1 MRIYIGLLVVYA
13 IVTACQ
19 SSHNNEPQIALEGYK
34 IEKGFD
40 LDVVA
45 SEPFLDAP
53 VAMDFDSK
61 GRLWVAEMPGFME
74 NLQGRG
80 QNEPT
85 GSIKILE
92 DLDNDGVIDYTNT
105 FLDSLVM
112 PRALKLVYGGLLYVE
127 PPNLWFVE
135 IKGDRP
141 GKRTLVDSSYAP
153 QGNPEYQAN
162 GLMLNIDNWIYS
174 AKSNFRYRR
183 KNGKWLK
190 QPTTNRGQWGI
201 SHDNF
206 GRLYY
211 NHNSQQLLGDYVL
224 PNRLIRNRF
233 YVPEYGLNR
242 VLTDDQRVYP
252 LHPTAVNRGYAKG
265 ILNKD
270 SLLINVT
277 AACGPLIYRGG
288 SFPTGYNE
296 NAFVCVPE
304 ANLIKR
310 NILSFYGDS
319 TSAKQAWEGKEFLA
333 STDEGFR
340 PVNLATGPD
349 GAIYIADMH
358 RGVIQHYAFLSS
370 YLKKKAKKEQLDT
383 LTGFGRILKIQKKG
397 HTDLKLPDFEK
408 ASGSELVQLLDNKN
422 GWIRDRAQQY
432 LILKDKKAAVPELE
446 EMVGNNTNP
455 IAQVHALYALEGLHA
470 LSFSLSGAV
479 AQKSDAEVVSH
490 TITLM
495 EEFVTKE
502 NAPLAIRVFQELKA
516 KQNVA
521 IDLYLATT
529 VGTWAKVAPNTFAP
543 LLYTLYKNHKDN
555 SLITEALVSG
565 SGQTVKELISYLQK
579 FSDFEK
585 SDLNIKLVKTIER
598 QKENKLNAIYADNV
612 HKMDNRTRGAQLF
625 QQICAACHGLDGEG
639 IEGIAPPFHKSEY
652 LSGPAERVGLIV
664 LHGLQGPVHVNGKL
678 YDLNQAMPGMAG
690 NESLSDEDISDV
702 ISYVTNAF
710 SRESK
715 YLAPEKIK
723 KLREQKPKD
732 GGEFTEQE
740 LMNYVKALQ

>member
-1 MRIYIGLLVVYA
+1 MRINFGLLVIYA
-13 IVTACQ
+13 VVTACQ
-19 SSHNNEPQIALEGYK
+19 SSYKEPKIGLEGYK
-34 IEKGFD
+34 VEKGFD
-40 LDVVA
+40 LDLVA

-74 NLQGRG
+74 SLQGRG
-80 QNEPT
+80 ENDPT

-92 DLDNDGVIDYTNT
+92 DLNSDGVIDHTNT
-105 FLDSLVM
+105 FLDSLTM

-127 PPNLWFVE
+127 PPNLFFVE
-135 IKGDRP
+135 IEGDRP

-153 QGNPEYQAN
+153 QGNPEYQPN
-162 GLMLNIDNWIYS
+162 GLVLNIDNWIYS

-201 SHDNF
+201 SYDNF

-224 PNRLIRNRF
+224 PNRLIRNKF
-233 YVPEYGLNR
+233 FVPEYGLNR
-242 VLTDDQRVYP
+242 LLTDDQRVYP
-252 LHPTAVNRGYAKG
+252 LHPTAVNRGYGKG

-288 SFPTGYNE
+288 NFPTGYNE

-319 TSAKQAWEGKEFLA
+319 ISAKQAWQGKEFLA

-340 PVNLATGPD
+340 PVNLVNGPD
-349 GAIYIADMH
+349 GAIYVADMH
-358 RGVIQHYAFLSS
+358 RGVIQHYAFLSP
-370 YLKKKAKKEQLDT
+370 YLKNKAKKEQLDT
-383 LTGFGRILKIQKKG
+383 LIGFGRILKIQKK
-397 HTDLKLPDFEK
+397 DSEDAKIPDFEK
-408 ASGSELVQLLDNKN
+408 ASVSELVQLLGNEN
-422 GWIRDRAQQY
+422 GWIRDHAQQY
-432 LILKDKKAAVPELE
+432 IILKNKKEAVPALE
-446 EMVGNNTNP
+446 KLVKNNSDP

-470 LSFSLSGAV
+470 LSFSLLNAV
-479 AQKSDAEVVSH
+479 AEKSDAEVVSH

-495 EEFVTKE
+495 EEFVSKE
-502 NAPLAIRVFQELKA
+502 NAPLAIHVFQELMA
-516 KQNVA
+516 KQNIAV
-521 IDLYLATT
+521 DLYIATT
-529 VGTWAKVAPNTFAP
+529 LGTWAEVYPNIFAP
-543 LLYTLYKNHKDN
+543 LINTLYKRYKDN
-555 SLITEALVSG
+555 PLIAEALVSG
-565 SGQTVKELISYLQK
+565 SGQTIKELIPYLQK
-579 FSDFEK
+579 FSDFEN
-585 SDLNIKLVKTIER
+585 SELNRMLVNNIGRK
-598 QKENKLNAIYADNV
+598 KENKLNAIYADNV
-612 HKMDNRTRGAQLF
+612 HKMDNRTRGAQIF
-625 QQICAACHGLDGEG
+625 QQICAACHGLDGNGTEG
-639 IEGIAPPFHKSEY
+639 VAPPFYKSEY
-652 LSGPAERVGLIV
+652 LTGPPERVGLIV
-664 LHGLQGPVHVNGKL
+664 LHGLQGPVHVNGKQ

-710 SRESK
+710 SRDSK

-723 KLREQKPKD
+723 KLREQKSKD

-740 LMNYVKALQ
+740 LLSYVKALQ